1 MKPKEKNNPH
11 KEHRIRKR
19 NQFVKTGDT
28 FEDHELLE
36 VLLYPVIPYKDTNV
50 IAHELI
56 NKYGSLSA
64 VFEAD
69 IDSLKSGKNM
79 TEIAAIMIKNVK
91 TIMDRTAKDNSA
103 VHSRLDTKDKIKD
116 YIKSK
121 YINAKVETVF
131 LILLDGKNKPVDC
144 ISLGDGKARISDIDI
159 SFVIKSANIR
169 NVNRIILIHN
179 HPDNSQ
185 VSQIDIVSTRRILNC
200 VAVAGI
206 ELVESY
212 VYSDDKLIGILEMV
226 NNRKG

>member
-116 YIKSK
+116 FIKSK
-121 YINAKVETVF
+121 YINEKVETVF
-131 LILLDGKNKPVDC
+131 LILLDGKDKPVDC
-144 ISLGDGKARISDIDI
+144 ISLGDGKAMISDIDI
-159 SFVIKSANIR
+159 PFVIKSANIR

-212 VYSDDKLIGILEMV
+212 VYSDDKIIGILEMV